1 MIRLMKFEFFIACRY
16 FLASRRYK
24 FISLTSILSVLGVA
38 LGVASLIVVLGVM
51 NGFSENLRDKIL
63 GTTAHIVVSNL
74 YGYIKNYDE
83 LYKKLNRVKGV
94 VGVLPFIYTEVM
106 VSSFGGTKGAVL
118 RGVDVKK
125 AKKVLSVS
133 NQIVK
138 GSFEKLSN
146 KGWNIVIGTKMAD
159 ILGVSIGDKIN
170 VLSPYTQRSSLG
182 FSPRVKTLTVV
193 GIFETGV
200 YEYDSSFVYISLEA
214 AQKLL
219 GFKVD
224 KVSGLEL
231 KIKDIYK
238 ADKLAQN
245 IRKLLGPGFFVQ
257 TWMDMNKN
265 LFFAIKLEKI
275 GMALVLLMII
285 IVGSFNIV
293 TTLVMLVKEKR
304 KDIAIL
310 MAFGAV
316 PKSIKKIFTYLGL
329 IIGFLGM
336 FLGYLLGLG
345 ICYGVNKYK
354 IVKLPEDVYFMNYLV
369 IKLNPLDLVYIG
381 IATILLCLLATI
393 YPSSQASKV
402 EPAKVLR
409 YE

>member
-1 MIRLMKFEFFIACRY
+1 MMSFEFFVALRY

-63 GTTAHIVVSNL
+63 GATAHIVVSNL

-83 LYKKLNRVKGV
+83 LDKELKKVKEV
-94 VGVLPFIYTEVM
+94 VGVLPFIYSEVM
-106 VSSFGGTKGAVL
+106 VSSFGGTKGAIL
-118 RGVDVKK
+118 RGVDVEK
-125 AKKVLSVS
+125 AKEVLSVS

-138 GSFEKLSN
+138 GSFENLSD
-146 KGWNIVIGTKMAD
+146 GWNVVIGTKMAD
-159 ILGVSIGDKIN
+159 ILGVSIGDNIN
-170 VLSPYTQRSSLG
+170 ILSPYAQKSSFG
-182 FSPRVKTLTVV
+182 FTPRVKRFTVV

-200 YEYDSSFVYISLEA
+200 YEYDSSFVYISLKT

-224 KVSGLEL
+224 KISGLEL

-238 ADKLAQN
+238 ADKVAQT
-245 IRKLLGPGFFVQ
+245 IRKLLGPAFFVQ

-336 FLGYLLGLG
+336 FLGYILGLG
-345 ICYGVNKYK
+345 ICYAVNKYK
-354 IVKLPEDVYFMNYLV
+354 FVKLPEDVYFMNYLV
-369 IKLNPLDLVYIG
+369 IKLNPLDLVCIG